1 MSAKAVS
8 GEGCSRVANQRGDS
22 PGSPPPRGAPSSG
35 RGVAPR
41 GGEPRAAAPSART
54 NPKKAEPDPYLGQL
68 VDGRFELL
76 AAIGR
81 GGMGQVYRAR
91 QSPLGRMVALKVMA
105 QNQKPERAEEF
116 QRRFFLEASTS
127 AKLSHPNTITIF
139 DYGSDEVLGETV
151 FFIAMEL
158 IEGITLS
165 RALRQGP
172 FAPERAVNIALQMCR
187 SLREAHKMQV
197 VHRDLKPGNVML
209 TRPDGEEKGVDS
221 DFVKVLDFGLAKSFT
236 DDAEG
241 LTRAGTFL
249 GSPRYVAP
257 EQIEGK
263 LVDPRAD
270 IYAFGVVIFRM
281 LSGRVPF
288 DGTQPVEIMMKHLH
302 DDVPRLPEKNAHGPI
317 PRALADL
324 VYDCLRKKP
333 TQRPQSMGEVITR
346 LKLARAAINGQH
358 GALNSLSDELSEGV
372 HVAPGPREDSSDH
385 PATAAPPADISDPS
399 GKAIES
405 AEILSERLVTE
416 EPVRAAAADALTDVK
431 RPAPALASPGVESA
445 PTPQAMARPTTSP
458 SIVRNSLE
466 NEILDNTRPTHV
478 LGRTIEPARRPKKR
492 FFAAGL
498 VLGALVAGIAIVA
511 VGLQAWVP
519 KSQAPAGATVD
530 VQVRVTSEPPAQ
542 VYWVKGNAKESLGIS
557 PMNLKW
563 KMSPTEGTRTLR
575 FERDGHRPAV
585 ARVNAPAPEA
595 KSPVVLEVSA
605 KLRPLPTP

>member
-1 MSAKAVS
+1 
-8 GEGCSRVANQRGDS
+8 
-22 PGSPPPRGAPSSG
+22 
-35 RGVAPR
+35 
-41 GGEPRAAAPSART
+41 
-54 NPKKAEPDPYLGQL
+54 
-68 VDGRFELL
+68 
-76 AAIGR
+76 
-81 GGMGQVYRAR
+81 
-91 QSPLGRMVALKVMA
+91 MVALKVMA

-302 DDVPRLPEKNAHGPI
+302 DDVPRLPDKNAHGAI

-346 LKLARAAINGQH
+346 LKLARAAINGQD

-372 HVAPGPREDSSDH
+372 HAAPGPRDDSNDL

-405 AEILSERLVTE
+405 AEILSERLLAD
-416 EPVRAAAADALTDVK
+416 EPVRAAPADAPTEVK
-431 RPAPALASPGVESA
+431 RPSPVGASPVGASPVGASPVGASPVGASPVGASPVGASPRAESA
-445 PTPQAMARPTTSP
+445 PTPQAMARPVTSP

-478 LGRTIEPARRPKKR
+478 LGRPTLEPARRPKKR
-492 FFAAGL
+492 IFAAGL
-498 VLGALVAGIAIVA
+498 VLGALVAGIALVA
-511 VGLQAWVP
+511 VGLQAWAP
-519 KSQAPAGATVD
+519 KKGGATAAATIE

-542 VYWVKGNAKESLGIS
+542 VYWVKGAAKESLGIS

-563 KMSPTEGTRTLR
+563 KMSPDEGTRTLR

-605 KLRPLPTP
+605 KLRPLKPAPN